1 MCPSMEETYSNGEKT
16 MKIFFEWSFN
26 SFIDE
31 V

>member
-1 MCPSMEETYSNGEKT
+1 MCPSMEETYINGEKT
-16 MKIFFEWSFN
+16 IKIFLECSFN

>member
-1 MCPSMEETYSNGEKT
+1 MCPSMEETYINGEKT
-16 MKIFFEWSFN
+16 NKVFFECSFN